1 MAIQTSG
8 TTRISNSGQLQ
19 NIGSLDATTTATI
32 AAAAGGGAPWSG
44 EDLTTTFNFTGNSNS
59 ATQLALAADNNKGR
73 YLSGR
78 ANQSVYNSNP
88 NNLSVTANG
97 TGAWLRVVGVYNNN
111 NNAGTTNY
119 NGYSK
124 GNTGVTITA
133 QAYRVN
139 NTGADHTMMFEG
151 YLPAGGNLTTNA
163 RTGLSTVDVW
173 DD

>member
-8 TTRISNSGQLQ
+8 TTRISNAGQLQ

-44 EDLTTTFNFTGNSNS
+44 EDLTTQVNFAGNGNS
-59 ATQLALAADNNKGR
+59 ATQLALAADNTKGR

-78 ANQSVYNSNP
+78 ANQTVFNSNP
-88 NNLSVTANG
+88 NNINVTANG

-111 NNAGTTNY
+111 NNVGTTLY

-124 GNTGVTITA
+124 SNTGASITA
-133 QAYRVN
+133 FAYRVT
-139 NTGADHTMMFEG
+139 NTGADHAMMFEG
-151 YLPAGGNLTTNA
+151 YLPAGGNLTTSA
-163 RTGLSTVDVW
+163 RTGLSLVDVW